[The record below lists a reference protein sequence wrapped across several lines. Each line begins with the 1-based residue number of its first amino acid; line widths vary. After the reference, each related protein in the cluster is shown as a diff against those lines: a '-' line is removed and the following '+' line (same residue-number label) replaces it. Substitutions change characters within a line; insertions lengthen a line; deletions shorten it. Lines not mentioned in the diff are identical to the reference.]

1 VKINDKDFMSHTHSN
16 GNQGANTGGVIAWD
30 IEH

>member
-1 VKINDKDFMSHTHSN
+1 MEHTHSN
-16 GNQGANTGGVIAWD
+16 GNQGAPTGGVIAWD